1 MKTIITL
8 GAISLISLAC
18 STTALAGE
26 TELDRKLDDKCS
38 SVSDKATVKTDTAY
52 PLATRESET
61 RAAFMQ
67 RIAAEAFSV
76 VEERLDATTYLNKAV
91 GATTGKL
98 LETVTALPT
107 GSL

>member
-1 MKTIITL
+1 MKAIITL

-18 STTALAGE
+18 STTAFAGE
-26 TELDRKLDDKCS
+26 SELDRKLDDKCS
-38 SVSDKATVKTDTAY
+38 SVSDMAAVKTDAVS

-76 VEERLDATTYLNKAV
+76 VEERLYATAYLNKAV
-91 GATTGKL
+91 IATAGKL
-98 LETVTALPT
+98 LETVTTLPT